1 MDRARFRDEG
11 TARVAERRLRQWEI
25 HTSQEHASAQEEA
38 ALVHPYIAISR
49 SVGSGGRTVA
59 DLLSQTLGWDVF
71 DKEIVEHMAADDGVR
86 RRLYHLMDERR
97 DNWLDAILRPIALG
111 PGALRNDYFRRL
123 RLAIA
128 TIASQANAIFLGRGA
143 GLLLPPEL
151 GLHVRL
157 IADREQR
164 IAAYAARQNLDTLK
178 ATAEVDRIDRERE
191 QFLTGHFGSVR
202 DEAERYDLV
211 VNMSNFTATQA
222 ADLIESLLRQRVPLV
237 QTDQPTAQATPDA
250 PPGE

>member
-25 HTSQEHASAQEEA
+25 HTHQGPASDA
-38 ALVHPYIAISR
+38 AESAFVHPYIALSR
-49 SVGSGGRTVA
+49 SMGSGGRTVA
-59 DLLSQTLGWDVF
+59 DLLSQRLGWDVY

-86 RRLYHLMDERR
+86 RRLYQLMDERR

-128 TIASQANAIFLGRGA
+128 TIASQSNAIFLGRGA
-143 GLLLPPEL
+143 GLLLPSDR
-151 GLHVRL
+151 GIHVRL
-157 IADREQR
+157 IADREKR
-164 IAAYAARQNLDTLK
+164 IAAHAARQSLDPQK
-178 ATAEVDRIDRERE
+178 AAAEVDRIDRERE

-211 VNMSNFTATQA
+211 LNMTGCSPAQA
-222 ADLIESLLRQRVPLV
+222 ADLSVALLRQRVSLE
-237 QTDQPTAQATPDA
+237 PTAPATTPTAPDA